1 MRLDLLLFCSVLL
14 FLFVDVI
21 CLIFYFSG
29 LFVVNFSFSSF
40 VIFFWFISLLT
51 ETNRTPAEFT
61 EGESELVSDFIVC
74 GGGGEGGGCVDF
86 FGRIR

>member
-21 CLIFYFSG
+21 WLIFYFSG

-61 EGESELVSDFIVC
+61 ECESELVSGFIVC
-74 GGGGEGGGCVDF
+74 GGGGEGGL
-86 FGRIR
+86 R